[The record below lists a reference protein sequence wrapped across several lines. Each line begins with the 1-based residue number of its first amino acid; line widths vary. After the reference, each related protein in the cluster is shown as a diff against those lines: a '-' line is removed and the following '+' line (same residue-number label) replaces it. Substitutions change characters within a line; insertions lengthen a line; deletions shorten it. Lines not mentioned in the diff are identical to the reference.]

1 MFIAYANSK
10 GSDELTLQC
19 SLTNIF
25 PPKAELSTRKK
36 YKRPLSSQ
44 DAVHARFKSFVANSL
59 DPDQAQYFV
68 GPDLDPDWLTLR

>member
-1 MFIAYANSK
+1 MSLRFNVVSQIF
-10 GSDELTLQC
+10 LPPILQKQGC
-19 SLTNIF
+19 
-25 PPKAELSTRKK
+25 RRGKK

-68 GPDLDPDWLTLR
+68 GPDLDPNWLTLR